1 MHALSFLLFKI
12 FYFLE
17 PIFKP
22 KLFALIKEG
31 LITKKQIRAD
41 IVAGVVVGI
50 VALPLAIAFAIA
62 SGLSPEKGIVT
73 SIVAGIAVA
82 FFGGSRVQIGGPTG
96 TFIVIMTSVVMQ
108 FGYDGVVTCTLLAG
122 LFLIMFGLLRLGAL
136 LKFIPQPLIIGFTS
150 GVAVIIFSTQVKDA
164 LGLTLA
170 GSPITFL
177 EKWNGYIDAI
187 PTANLWAIGVT
198 VTTIIVAIVANIISK
213 KINGLFVS
221 IVLMTAV
228 VAIFKLPVTTIETMY
243 GEIPSVLSFSI
254 PNIDFANIGLY
265 IAPALT
271 IALTG
276 AIESLL
282 SAVVTDGMI
291 GSKHRSNTE
300 LIGQGIA
307 NLLTPL
313 FGGIPATGAIARSA
327 TNVKN
332 GGRTPLSGIAHSLT
346 LLLIVLVFGG
356 LAKLI
361 PMATLAG
368 VLIIV
373 SYNMSEW
380 RIFRSI
386 LKGAYFDIII
396 LLSTFF
402 ITVLVE
408 VTLAIEVGVILSAL
422 LFMKR
427 MADCGTTIEDKDDT
441 DRISDYAGVPK
452 EIGIY
457 EISGPFFF
465 ASAKNYCNMLLI
477 MGVKYKVLI
486 IRMRYVPFIDNTA
499 LLNLQDVVKTLRG
512 RGIEIYLSG
521 VHKGVKNTIE
531 KRDIDLVHHVT
542 IFSDFDDALKNAKEF
557 INAR

>member
-1 MHALSFLLFKI
+1 M
-12 FYFLE
+12 E
-17 PIFKP
+17 PIFRP
-22 KLFALIKEG
+22 KLYALIKEG
-31 LITKKQIRAD
+31 LITKKQIGAD
-41 IVAGVVVGI
+41 IAAGVVVGI

-62 SGLSPEKGIVT
+62 SGLSPERGIVT

-82 FFGGSRVQIGGPTG
+82 LFGGSRVQIGGPTG
-96 TFIVIMTSVVMQ
+96 TFIVIMTAVVSQ
-108 FGYDGVVTCTLLAG
+108 FGYEGVVTCTLLAG
-122 LFLIMFGLLRLGAL
+122 VFLIFFGLLKLGAL

-150 GVAVIIFSTQVKDA
+150 GIAVIIFSTQVKDA
-164 LGLTLA
+164 LGLTLTGA
-170 GSPITFL
+170 PVTFV
-177 EKWNGYIDAI
+177 EKWHGYIDAL
-187 PTANLWAIGVT
+187 PTANLWAVGVT
-198 VTTIIVAIVANIISK
+198 LTTIVVALVANKISK

-221 IVLMTAV
+221 IVLMTSAV
-228 VAIFKLPVTTIETMY
+228 ALFKLPVTTIESLY
-243 GEIPSVLSFSI
+243 GEIPRGLSFSI
-254 PNIDFANIGLY
+254 PTIDIANIGMY

-332 GGRTPLSGIAHSLT
+332 GGRTPISGIAHSLT
-346 LLLIVLVFGG
+346 LLLIVLVFGS

-368 VLIIV
+368 VLILV

-380 RIFRSI
+380 RIFKSI
-386 LKGAYFDIII
+386 LKGSYFDILI
-396 LLSTFF
+396 LLTTFF
-402 ITVLVE
+402 ITILVE

-427 MADCGTTIEDKDDT
+427 MADCGTTIEDREDT
-441 DRISDYAGVPK
+441 DRISDYHDVPDD
-452 EIGIY
+452 IGIY

-465 ASAKNYCNMLLI
+465 ASAKNYCNMLLM

-499 LLNLQDVVKTLRG
+499 LLNLEDVVKTLRG

-521 VHKGVKNTIE
+521 VSTRVRNTIE
-531 KRDIDLVHHVT
+531 KEDVELANHVT
-542 IFSDFDDALKNAKEF
+542 IFSEFDTALKSAKEY
-557 INAR
+557 INVK

>member
-1 MHALSFLLFKI
+1 M
-12 FYFLE
+12 E
-17 PIFKP
+17 PIFRP
-22 KLFALIKEG
+22 KLYALIKEG
-31 LITKKQIRAD
+31 LITKKQIGAD
-41 IVAGVVVGI
+41 IAAGVVVGI

-62 SGLSPEKGIVT
+62 SGLSPERGIVT

-82 FFGGSRVQIGGPTG
+82 LFGGSRVQIGGPTG
-96 TFIVIMTSVVMQ
+96 TFIVIMTAVVSQ
-108 FGYDGVVTCTLLAG
+108 FGYEGVVTCTLLAG
-122 LFLIMFGLLRLGAL
+122 VFLIFFGLLKLGAL

-150 GVAVIIFSTQVKDA
+150 GIAVIIFSTQVKDA
-164 LGLTLA
+164 LGLTLTGA
-170 GSPITFL
+170 PVTFV
-177 EKWNGYIDAI
+177 EKWHGYIDAL
-187 PTANLWAIGVT
+187 PTANLWAVGVT
-198 VTTIIVAIVANIISK
+198 LTTIVVALVANKISK

-221 IVLMTAV
+221 IVLMTSAV
-228 VAIFKLPVTTIETMY
+228 ALFKLPVTTIESLY
-243 GEIPSVLSFSI
+243 GEIPRGLSFSI
-254 PNIDFANIGLY
+254 PTIDIANIGMY

-332 GGRTPLSGIAHSLT
+332 GGRTPISGIAHSLT
-346 LLLIVLVFGG
+346 LLLIVLVFGS

-368 VLIIV
+368 VLILV

-380 RIFRSI
+380 RIFKSI
-386 LKGAYFDIII
+386 LKGSYFDILI
-396 LLSTFF
+396 LLTTFF
-402 ITVLVE
+402 ITILVE

-427 MADCGTTIEDKDDT
+427 MADCGTTIEDREDT
-441 DRISDYAGVPK
+441 DRISDYHDVPDD
-452 EIGIY
+452 IGIY

-465 ASAKNYCNMLLI
+465 ASAKNYCNMLLM
-477 MGVKYKVLI
+477 MGIKYKVLI

-499 LLNLQDVVKTLRG
+499 LLNLEDVVKTLRG

-521 VHKGVKNTIE
+521 VSTRVRNTIE
-531 KRDIDLVHHVT
+531 KEDVELANHVT
-542 IFSDFDDALKNAKEF
+542 IFSEFDTALKSAKEY
-557 INAR
+557 INVK

>member
-1 MHALSFLLFKI
+1 M
-12 FYFLE
+12 E
-17 PIFKP
+17 PIFRP

-31 LITKKQIRAD
+31 LITKKQISAD

-50 VALPLAIAFAIA
+50 VALPLAIAFSIA
-62 SGLSPEKGIVT
+62 SGLSPERGIVT
-73 SIVAGIAVA
+73 SIIAGIAVA
-82 FFGGSRVQIGGPTG
+82 LFGGSRVQIGGPTG
-96 TFIVIMTSVVMQ
+96 TFIVIMTTIVSQ
-108 FGYDGVVTCTLLAG
+108 FGYEGVVTCTLLAG
-122 LFLIMFGLLRLGAL
+122 IFLIIFGLLKLGAL

-150 GVAVIIFSTQVKDA
+150 GIAVIIFSTQIKDA
-164 LGLTLA
+164 LGLTLES
-170 GSPITFL
+170 GTQLTFIQ
-177 EKWNGYIDAI
+177 KWDSYIDAL
-187 PTANLWAIGVT
+187 PTMNLWALGVT
-198 VTTIIVAIVANIISK
+198 ITTMVIAIIANKFVK
-213 KINGLFVS
+213 KINGLFIS
-221 IVLMTAV
+221 IVIMTAA
-228 VAIFKLPVTTIETMY
+228 VAIFKLPVTTIETLY
-243 GEIPSVLSFSI
+243 GEIPRGLSFSL
-254 PNIDFANIGLY
+254 PSIDWANIGLY
-265 IAPALT
+265 LAPALT
-271 IALTG
+271 LALTG

-291 GSKHRSNTE
+291 GSQHRSNTE
-300 LIGQGIA
+300 LIGQGIS

-332 GGRTPLSGIAHSLT
+332 GGRTPIAGIAHSLT

-361 PMATLAG
+361 PMSCLAG

-373 SYNMSEW
+373 AYNMSEW
-380 RIFRSI
+380 RIFKSI

-396 LLSTFF
+396 LLTTFI

-427 MADCGTTIEDKDDT
+427 MADCGTIIEDKEDNDH
-441 DRISDYAGVPK
+441 IADYKGVPE

-465 ASAKNYCNMLLI
+465 ASAKNYCNMLLM
-477 MGVKYKVLI
+477 MGVKYKILI

-499 LLNLQDVVKTLRG
+499 LLNLEDVVKTLRK
-512 RGIEIYLSG
+512 RGVIIYLSG
-521 VHKGVKNTIE
+521 VHKDVKTVILKDDIE
-531 KRDIDLVHHVT
+531 LANHVT
-542 IFSDFDDALKNAKEF
+542 IFADFNEALEQANREIK
-557 INAR
+557 

>member
-1 MHALSFLLFKI
+1 M
-12 FYFLE
+12 E
-17 PIFKP
+17 PIFRP
-22 KLFALIKEG
+22 KLYALIKEG
-31 LITKKQIRAD
+31 LITKKQIGAD
-41 IVAGVVVGI
+41 IAAGVVVGI

-82 FFGGSRVQIGGPTG
+82 LFGGSRVQIGGPTG
-96 TFIVIMTSVVMQ
+96 TFIVIMTAVVSQ

-122 LFLIMFGLLRLGAL
+122 VFLIFFGLLKLGAL
-136 LKFIPQPLIIGFTS
+136 LKFIPQPLIVGFTS

-164 LGLTLA
+164 LGLTLTGA
-170 GSPITFL
+170 PVTFV
-177 EKWNGYIDAI
+177 EKWHGYLDAL
-187 PTANLWAIGVT
+187 PTANFWAIGVT
-198 VTTIIVAIVANIISK
+198 IVTIIVALVSNKISK
-213 KINGLFVS
+213 KVNGLFVS
-221 IVLMTAV
+221 IVLMTTAV
-228 VAIFKLPVTTIETMY
+228 ALFELPVTTIESLY
-243 GEIPSVLSFSI
+243 GEIPRGLSFTI
-254 PNIDFANIGLY
+254 PTIDIANIGMY

-332 GGRTPLSGIAHSLT
+332 GGRTPISGIAHSLT
-346 LLLIVLVFGG
+346 LLLIVLVFGS

-368 VLIIV
+368 VLILV

-380 RIFRSI
+380 RIFKSI
-386 LKGAYFDIII
+386 LKGSYFDILI
-396 LLSTFF
+396 LLTTFF

-427 MADCGTTIEDKDDT
+427 MADCGTTIEDREDT
-441 DRISDYAGVPK
+441 DRISDYHDVPS

-465 ASAKNYCNMLLI
+465 ASAKNYCNMLLM

-499 LLNLQDVVKTLRG
+499 LLNLEDVVKTLRG

-521 VHKGVKNTIE
+521 VSTRVRNTIE
-531 KRDIDLVHHVT
+531 KNDVELASHVT
-542 IFSDFDDALKNAKEF
+542 IFSEFDAALKSAKQL
-557 INAR
+557 IDVK

>member
-1 MHALSFLLFKI
+1 M
-12 FYFLE
+12 E

-22 KLFALIKEG
+22 KLLTLIQEG
-31 LITKKQIRAD
+31 LITKKQIGAD

-82 FFGGSRVQIGGPTG
+82 LFGGSRVQIGGPTG
-96 TFIVIMTSVVMQ
+96 TFIVIMTTVVTQ
-108 FGYDGVVTCTLLAG
+108 FGYEGVVTCTLLAG
-122 LFLIMFGLLRLGAL
+122 VFLILFGLLKLGAL

-150 GVAVIIFSTQVKDA
+150 GIAVIIFSTQIKDA
-164 LGLTLA
+164 FGLTLTGA
-170 GSPITFL
+170 PITFL
-177 EKWNGYIDAI
+177 EKWHGYINAM
-187 PTANLWAIGVT
+187 PTANLWAVGIT
-198 VTTIIVAIVANIISK
+198 LTTIIVAIVANKISK
-213 KINGLFVS
+213 KVNGLFVS
-221 IVLMTAV
+221 IVLMTAA
-228 VAIFKLPVTTIETMY
+228 VALFKIPVTTIETLY
-243 GEIPSVLSFSI
+243 GEIPRGISFSL
-254 PNIDFANIGLY
+254 PSIDFANIGLY
-265 IAPALT
+265 LAPALT

-332 GGRTPLSGIAHSLT
+332 GGRTPISGIAHSLT
-346 LLLIVLVFGG
+346 LLLIVLVFGSW
-356 LAKLI
+356 AKLI

-396 LLSTFF
+396 LLTTFF

-427 MADCGTTIEDKDDT
+427 MADCGTTIEDIEDT
-441 DRISDYAGVPK
+441 DRISDYHDVPK

-465 ASAKNYCNMLLI
+465 ASAKNYCNMLLM
-477 MGVKYKVLI
+477 MGVKYKILI

-499 LLNLQDVVKTLRG
+499 LLNLEDVVKTLRG
-512 RGIEIYLSG
+512 RGVEIYLSG
-521 VHKGVKNTIE
+521 VHKGVKTTIE
-531 KRDIDLVHHVT
+531 KRDVELAHHVT
-542 IFSDFDDALKNAKEF
+542 IFSDFQDALASAKKS
-557 INAR
+557 INK

>member
-1 MHALSFLLFKI
+1 M
-12 FYFLE
+12 E

-22 KLFALIKEG
+22 KLFTLIKEG
-31 LITKKQIRAD
+31 LITKKQVGAD

-73 SIVAGIAVA
+73 SIIAGIAVA
-82 FFGGSRVQIGGPTG
+82 LFGGSRVQIGGPTG
-96 TFIVIMTSVVMQ
+96 TFIVIMTAVVSQ

-122 LFLIMFGLLRLGAL
+122 IFLILFGLLKLGAL

-150 GVAVIIFSTQVKDA
+150 GIAVIIFSTQIKDA
-164 LGLTLA
+164 FGLTLS
-170 GSPITFL
+170 GSPVTFL
-177 EKWNGYIDAI
+177 EKWQGYIDAM
-187 PTANLWAIGVT
+187 PTANLWAVGIT
-198 VTTIIVAIVANIISK
+198 VATIIVAISANKVLK

-228 VAIFKLPVTTIETMY
+228 VALFKIPVTTIETLY
-243 GEIPSVLSFSI
+243 GEIPRGISFSW
-254 PNIDFANIGLY
+254 PSIDFANIGMYL
-265 IAPALT
+265 APALT

-332 GGRTPLSGIAHSLT
+332 GGRTPIAGITHSVT
-346 LLLIVLVFGG
+346 LLLIVLVFGSW
-356 LAKLI
+356 AKLI

-368 VLIIV
+368 VLIVV

-380 RIFRSI
+380 RIFKSI
-386 LKGAYFDIII
+386 LRGAYFDIII
-396 LLSTFF
+396 LLTTFF
-402 ITVLVE
+402 ITVLIE

-427 MADCGTTIEDKDDT
+427 MADCGTTIEDREDT
-441 DRISDYAGVPK
+441 DRISDYHDVPK

-465 ASAKNYCNMLLI
+465 ASAKNYCNMLLM

-499 LLNLQDVVKTLRG
+499 LLNLEDVVKTLRG
-512 RGIEIYLSG
+512 RGVEIYLSG
-521 VHKGVKNTIE
+521 VHKGVRATIE
-531 KRDIDLVHHVT
+531 KRDVELARHVT
-542 IFSDFDDALKNAKEF
+542 IFSDFNDALISANKLVAIKK
-557 INAR
+557 

>member
-1 MHALSFLLFKI
+1 M
-12 FYFLE
+12 E
-17 PIFKP
+17 PIFRP
-22 KLFALIKEG
+22 KLYALIKEG
-31 LITKKQIRAD
+31 LITKKQIGAD
-41 IVAGVVVGI
+41 IAAGVVVGI

-62 SGLSPEKGIVT
+62 SGLSPERGIVT

-82 FFGGSRVQIGGPTG
+82 LFGGSRVQIGGPTG
-96 TFIVIMTSVVMQ
+96 TFIVIMTAVVSQ
-108 FGYDGVVTCTLLAG
+108 FGYEGVVTCTLLAG
-122 LFLIMFGLLRLGAL
+122 VFLIFFGLLKLGAL

-150 GVAVIIFSTQVKDA
+150 GIAVIIFSTQVKDA
-164 LGLTLA
+164 LGLTLTGA
-170 GSPITFL
+170 PVTFV
-177 EKWNGYIDAI
+177 EKWHGYIDAL
-187 PTANLWAIGVT
+187 PTANLWAMGVT
-198 VTTIIVAIVANIISK
+198 LTTIVVALVANKISK

-221 IVLMTAV
+221 IVLMTSAV
-228 VAIFKLPVTTIETMY
+228 ALFKLPVTTIESLY
-243 GEIPSVLSFSI
+243 GEIPRGLSFSI
-254 PNIDFANIGLY
+254 PSIDIANIGMY

-332 GGRTPLSGIAHSLT
+332 GGRTPISGIAHSLT
-346 LLLIVLVFGG
+346 LLLIVLVFGS

-368 VLIIV
+368 VLILV

-380 RIFRSI
+380 RIFKSI
-386 LKGAYFDIII
+386 LKGSYFDILI
-396 LLSTFF
+396 LLTTFF
-402 ITVLVE
+402 ITILVE

-427 MADCGTTIEDKDDT
+427 MADCGTTIEDREDT
-441 DRISDYAGVPK
+441 DRISDYHDVPDD
-452 EIGIY
+452 IGIY

-465 ASAKNYCNMLLI
+465 ASAKNYCNMLLM
-477 MGVKYKVLI
+477 MGIKYKVLI

-499 LLNLQDVVKTLRG
+499 LLNLEDVVKTLRG

-521 VHKGVKNTIE
+521 VSTRVRNTIE
-531 KRDIDLVHHVT
+531 KEDVELANHVT
-542 IFSDFDDALKNAKEF
+542 IFSEFDTALKSAKEY
-557 INAR
+557 INVK

>member
-1 MHALSFLLFKI
+1 MKQNDSVKK
-12 FYFLE
+12 E

-22 KLFALIKEG
+22 KFFTLIKNKG
-31 LITKKQIRAD
+31 ITKDQIRND
-41 IVAGVVVGI
+41 IVAGIVVGI

-73 SIVAGIAVA
+73 SIVAGVLVA
-82 FFGGSRVQIGGPTG
+82 LLGGSRVQIGGPTG
-96 TFIVIMTSVVMQ
+96 TFIVIMGAIVSQ

-122 LFLIMFGLLRLGAL
+122 IFLILFGVLRLGAL

-150 GVAVIIFSTQVKDA
+150 GVAVIIFSTQIKDA
-164 LGLTLA
+164 FGLTMDA
-170 GSPITFL
+170 APADFI
-177 EKWNGYIDAI
+177 EKWKCYFAAM
-187 PTANLWAIGVT
+187 PTTNFWALGITLVTIIIGVL
-198 VTTIIVAIVANIISK
+198 ANKYIK
-213 KINGLFVS
+213 KINGLFLA
-221 IVLMTAV
+221 IVIMTAV
-228 VAIFKLPVTTIETMY
+228 VAIFDIPVNTIEKLY
-243 GEIPSVLSFSI
+243 GEIPRGLSLTM
-254 PNIDFANIGLY
+254 PNIDFANIHLY
-265 IAPALT
+265 LSPALT

-291 GSKHRSNTE
+291 STKHRSNTE

-307 NLLTPL
+307 NMVVP
-313 FGGIPATGAIARSA
+313 FFWGIPSTGAIARSA

-332 GGRTPLSGIAHSLT
+332 GGRTPIAGIAHSIT
-346 LLLIVLVFGG
+346 LLLIVLVFGS

-368 VLIIV
+368 VLIVV

-380 RIFRSI
+380 RIFKSI
-386 LKGAYFDIII
+386 LKGSYFDILI

-408 VTLAIEVGVILSAL
+408 VTLAIEVGVVLAAL

-427 MADCGTTIEDKDDT
+427 MADCGTTIENGGDYSEMTEYKELPDD
-441 DRISDYAGVPK
+441 IGV
-452 EIGIY
+452 Y

-465 ASAKNYCNMLLI
+465 ASAKNYCNTLLM

-486 IRMRYVPFIDNTA
+486 LRMRHVPFVDNTA
-499 LLNLQDVVKTLRG
+499 LTNLDDVVTGLRKQG
-512 RGIEIYLSG
+512 VTIFLSG
-521 VHKGVKNTIE
+521 VHKDVQSTLYKDDHELVK
-531 KRDIDLVHHVT
+531 HVQ
-542 IFSDFDDALKNAKEF
+542 IFNDFDEAVKMAKASIASKES
-557 INAR
+557 

>member
-1 MHALSFLLFKI
+1 M
-12 FYFLE
+12 E
-17 PIFKP
+17 PIFRP
-22 KLFALIKEG
+22 KLYALIKEG
-31 LITKKQIRAD
+31 LITKKQIGAD
-41 IVAGVVVGI
+41 IVAGMVVGI

-73 SIVAGIAVA
+73 SIVAGIVVA

-122 LFLIMFGLLRLGAL
+122 IFLILFGLLKLGAL
-136 LKFIPQPLIIGFTS
+136 LKFIPQPLIVGFTS
-150 GVAVIIFSTQVKDA
+150 GVAVIIFSTQIKDA
-164 LGLTLA
+164 FGLTTT
-170 GSPITFL
+170 GTPITFL
-177 EKWNGYIDAI
+177 EKWHSYIDAMS
-187 PTANLWAIGVT
+187 TANFWAIGIT
-198 VTTIIVAIVANIISK
+198 VTTIIVAIVANKISK

-221 IVLMTAV
+221 IVLMTTIV
-228 VAIFKLPVTTIETMY
+228 TLFNIPVTTIETLY
-243 GEIPSVLSFSI
+243 GEIPRTISLSI
-254 PNIDFANIGLY
+254 PSIDFANIGLY

-300 LIGQGIA
+300 LIGQGLA
-307 NLLTPL
+307 NLVTPL

-332 GGRTPLSGIAHSLT
+332 GGRTPISGIAHSLT
-346 LLLIVLVFGG
+346 LLLIVLVFGNW
-356 LAKLI
+356 AKLI
-361 PMATLAG
+361 PMSTLAG
-368 VLIIV
+368 VLIVV

-380 RIFRSI
+380 RIFKSI
-386 LKGAYFDIII
+386 LKGSYFDILI
-396 LLSTFF
+396 LLTTFF

-427 MADCGTTIEDKDDT
+427 MADCGTTFEDREDT
-441 DRISDYAGVPK
+441 DRISDYQDVPS

-465 ASAKNYCNMLLI
+465 ASAKNYCNMLMML
-477 MGVKYKVLI
+477 GVKYKVLI

-499 LLNLQDVVKTLRG
+499 LLNLEDVVKTLRS
-512 RGIEIYLSG
+512 RGVVIYLSG
-521 VHKGVKNTIE
+521 VHKGVRNSIE
-531 KRDIDLVHHVT
+531 KKDIELTRHVT
-542 IFSDFDDALKNAKEF
+542 IFSEFTDALKSAKGFVSE
-557 INAR
+557 NK

>member
-1 MHALSFLLFKI
+1 M
-12 FYFLE
+12 E
-17 PIFKP
+17 PIFRP
-22 KLFALIKEG
+22 KLYALIKEG
-31 LITKKQIRAD
+31 LITKKQIGAD
-41 IVAGVVVGI
+41 IAAGVVVGI

-62 SGLSPEKGIVT
+62 SGLSPERGIVT

-82 FFGGSRVQIGGPTG
+82 LFGGSRVQIGGPTG
-96 TFIVIMTSVVMQ
+96 TFIVIMTAVVSQ
-108 FGYDGVVTCTLLAG
+108 FGYEGVVTCTLLAG
-122 LFLIMFGLLRLGAL
+122 VFLIFFGLLKLGAL

-150 GVAVIIFSTQVKDA
+150 GIAVIIFSTQVKDA
-164 LGLTLA
+164 LGLTLTGA
-170 GSPITFL
+170 PVTFV
-177 EKWNGYIDAI
+177 EKWHGYIDAL
-187 PTANLWAIGVT
+187 PTANLWAVGVT
-198 VTTIIVAIVANIISK
+198 FITIVVALVANKISK
-213 KINGLFVS
+213 KVNGLFVS
-221 IVLMTAV
+221 IVLMTSAV
-228 VAIFKLPVTTIETMY
+228 ALFKLPVTTIESLY
-243 GEIPSVLSFSI
+243 GEIPRGLSFSI
-254 PNIDFANIGLY
+254 PSIDIANIGMY

-332 GGRTPLSGIAHSLT
+332 GGRTPISGIAHSLT
-346 LLLIVLVFGG
+346 LLLIVLVFGS

-368 VLIIV
+368 VLILV

-380 RIFRSI
+380 RIFKSI
-386 LKGAYFDIII
+386 LKGSYFDILI
-396 LLSTFF
+396 LLTTFF
-402 ITVLVE
+402 ITILVE

-427 MADCGTTIEDKDDT
+427 MADCGTTIEDREDT
-441 DRISDYAGVPK
+441 DRISDYHDVPDD
-452 EIGIY
+452 IGIY

-465 ASAKNYCNMLLI
+465 ASAKNYCNMLLM

-499 LLNLQDVVKTLRG
+499 LLNLDDVVKTLRG

-521 VHKGVKNTIE
+521 VSTRVRNTIE
-531 KRDIDLVHHVT
+531 KEDVELASHVT
-542 IFSDFDDALKNAKEF
+542 IFSEFDNALKSAKEY
-557 INAR
+557 IDVK